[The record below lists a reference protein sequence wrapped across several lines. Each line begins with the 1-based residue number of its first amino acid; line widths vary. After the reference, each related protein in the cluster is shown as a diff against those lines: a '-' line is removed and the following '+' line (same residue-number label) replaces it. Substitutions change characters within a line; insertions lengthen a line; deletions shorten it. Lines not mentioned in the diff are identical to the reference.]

1 MASIKPF
8 RAIRPNP
15 LFADRLVQTTPQV
28 QSVAGDPLIAD
39 GLPVL
44 KVALEIGARKRPE
57 TPDGQARAYKDIEEE
72 LELLV
77 AAGRLIPEQKPAI
90 YVYEVVHKNYR
101 QTGIW
106 ALTNLGDYI
115 DGTIKTHELTFSDSV
130 RRIKNYRRNTRLE
143 GSPILMTYAPS
154 VTINRIIAETIVK
167 NNRTSLSNHEAT
179 HILWRIEDE
188 ATINELV
195 AAFAEVKAVYLADG
209 HHRLESSSLLAVEQ
223 RSKGEPAFDTI
234 GSLYMASDQLR
245 IQEFNRVVL
254 PSERVDKTGL
264 LKRIYEHFE
273 IKGQNAPV
281 QPRDC
286 HTIGMYA
293 AGEWFELKPYD
304 VPRHSVAAAIDA
316 AILQEQIL
324 SPLFGIADPVNDKR
338 LKCIGGAGAM
348 AEILAIID
356 ENAEAV
362 AFTLCPLSCDQLM
375 AVADAGEIL
384 PPKSTWID
392 PKIPYGLLLYQH
404 QMHW

>member
-1 MASIKPF
+1 
-8 RAIRPNP
+8 
-15 LFADRLVQTTPQV
+15 
-28 QSVAGDPLIAD
+28 
-39 GLPVL
+39 
-44 KVALEIGARKRPE
+44 
-57 TPDGQARAYKDIEEE
+57 
-72 LELLV
+72 
-77 AAGRLIPEQKPAI
+77 
-90 YVYEVVHKNYR
+90 
-101 QTGIW
+101 
-106 ALTNLGDYI
+106 LGDYI